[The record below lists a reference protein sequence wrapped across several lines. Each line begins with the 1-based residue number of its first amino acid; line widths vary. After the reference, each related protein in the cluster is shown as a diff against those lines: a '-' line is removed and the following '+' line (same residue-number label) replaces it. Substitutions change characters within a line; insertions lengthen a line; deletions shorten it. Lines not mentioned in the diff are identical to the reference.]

1 VNTVINV
8 RSELLDDLLAV
19 LRRAT
24 GRAEL
29 DFDDTPTLLTG
40 GFWAQLVSFRLTGA
54 PAGWDVPL
62 VARVM
67 PEPATAAKETAFQRA
82 IAAQGYPT
90 PRVVE
95 AGGPDPGIAGQA
107 YMVMDLAE
115 GQPLLSGLDGIS
127 ALTRLPSL
135 ARRLPRTLA
144 AVLADLHGL
153 DPGRV
158 MDELDASGVPHPT
171 LPATLAHLR
180 ETAAA
185 FERPDLITAADWLA
199 AHQPT
204 EEPAVLCHGDMHPFN
219 VLVDESGGVTVLDWS
234 AALLAP
240 ATYDLAFTS
249 LLLAEPPLVAPGPL
263 QHVVQRA
270 GRALSNRF
278 LRAYENVRGA
288 TVDSEALAWHQ
299 GLICVRALVEVAGW
313 VAADTIDDRG
323 GHPWVI
329 AGDAFAARLSTLTGH
344 TASAR

>member
-1 VNTVINV
+1 VIDV

-24 GRAEL
+24 GRADL
-29 DFDDTPTLLTG
+29 DFDDTPTVLTG
-40 GFWAQLVSFRLTGA
+40 GFWAQLVSFRLNGA
-54 PAGWDVPL
+54 PAGWDLPL

-90 PRVVE
+90 PRVVA

-107 YMVMDLAE
+107 YLVMDLAQ

-144 AVLADLHGL
+144 TVLADLHRL
-153 DPGRV
+153 DAGPVTG
-158 MDELDASGVPHPT
+158 ELDTAGVPRPT
-171 LPATLAHLR
+171 LPAMLAHLR
-180 ETAAA
+180 ETAGT
-185 FERPDLITAADWLA
+185 FERPDLVAAADWLA
-199 AHQPT
+199 AHQPA
-204 EEPAVLCHGDMHPFN
+204 EEPVVLCHGDMHPFN
-219 VLVDESGGVTVLDWS
+219 VLVDDSDAITVLDWS

-240 ATYDLAFTS
+240 ASYDLAFTS

-263 QHVVQRA
+263 QHVVRRA
-270 GRALSNRF
+270 GRRLSNRF
-278 LRAYENVRGA
+278 LRAYETDRGVM
-288 TVDSEALAWHQ
+288 VDSDALAWHQ

-313 VAADTIDDRG
+313 VAADTVDSRV

-329 AGDAFAARLSTLTGH
+329 AGDAFASRLSALTGH
-344 TASAR
+344 TVSAR